1 MRSTMSPRMEKVAT
15 TGEGL
20 AAWTA
25 IGLAVSKV
33 SRAIADFIKTLRAGI
48 YSPF

>member
-15 TGEGL
+15 TGAGL
-20 AAWTA
+20 PAWIA

-33 SRAIADFIKTLRAGI
+33 SRAIADFIKALRAGI